1 MPHDDSNSL
10 RRSSGSSTSAVD
22 RAISA
27 DAVRASSLMGK
38 KPGPVYPL
46 VPRKKRVQMSEFSQG
61 EQMTGFKRL

>member
-1 MPHDDSNSL
+1 MPQDDFG
-10 RRSSGSSTSAVD
+10 SSGRSPGSNTSAVD

-38 KPGPVYPL
+38 ASAPVYPL
-46 VPRKKRVQMSEFSQG
+46 VPRKKRVQASEFSQG